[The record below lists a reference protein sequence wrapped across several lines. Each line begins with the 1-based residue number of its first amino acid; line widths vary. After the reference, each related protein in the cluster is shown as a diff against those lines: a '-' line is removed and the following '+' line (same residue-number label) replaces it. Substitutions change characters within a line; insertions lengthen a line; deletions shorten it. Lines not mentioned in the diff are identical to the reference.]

1 MNTFLFYPSN
11 PALKPGALLAVPAAL
26 SLSVGERIRTL
37 LGKKMLAVLTDYGEY
52 LDDDTASNSAAYNVE
67 GGVNAECNAACGSP
81 NVLAPAPGNSYYH
94 DLVAIFQAL
103 HVVNNNS
110 PKAKGGGGVPRRP
123 PAPPICTTV

>member
-67 GGVNAECNAACGSP
+67 GGVNAECNAAYGSP
-81 NVLAPAPGNSYYH
+81 NVNVLAPAPGDPYPMIYMMRS
-94 DLVAIFQAL
+94 
-103 HVVNNNS
+103 
-110 PKAKGGGGVPRRP
+110 R
-123 PAPPICTTV
+123 